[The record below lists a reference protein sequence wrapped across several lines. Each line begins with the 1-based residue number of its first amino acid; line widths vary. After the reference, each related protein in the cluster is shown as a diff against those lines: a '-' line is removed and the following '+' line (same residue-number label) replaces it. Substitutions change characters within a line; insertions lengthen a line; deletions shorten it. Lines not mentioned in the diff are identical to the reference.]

1 MSVFLDIVSSYL
13 EYSHHF
19 YSLLIKIN
27 YFEIK
32 QTLTH
37 SPVKYSKNVLT
48 PLLSVNDVTAVLSAA
63 SRKLCKQNLEAAA

>member
-48 PLLSVNDVTAVLSAA
+48 LLSVNDVTAVLSAA
-63 SRKLCKQNLEAAA
+63 SRKLCKHNLEAAA

>member
-48 PLLSVNDVTAVLSAA
+48 LLSVNDVTAVLSAA